1 MNFEDIYRLEVIDA
15 LERDTQLDF
24 KDIGQTYLQK
34 GVCPNCSHRTLYISR
49 KQPFQLACNRLN
61 ECRFTEKTRERYS
74 YLFEN
79 LSERFPRTELDPNAT
94 ADAYLQRNRGFDISK
109 MKGWYTQERRKLAD
123 GSWGDTVRFLLCD
136 GYWERIIDARAVA
149 ANGGDK
155 AGIKWGMSYKGQG
168 WVPPGQTFEKNDRIY
183 IVEGIFHAVALH
195 LAGYKAIASISAN
208 NFPWE
213 IIDAN
218 KGKLITWIIALDND
232 KAGRAVV
239 PKYLASFRK
248 TSEIGWVALGEPDRD
263 WDDVYR
269 DGQLDTA
276 YMEEAEYQGRLFV
289 AKSPVDKA
297 YVMHTKRPRPFYLLE
312 FGNCLYAARV
322 NAGDL
327 QRALDGEERG
337 SYKDDFKKHASVD
350 QVANCVPRFEY
361 LERDAITGEQR
372 YFFRFDFPNPRL
384 NCTEPLPPSAITEP
398 RGFTK
403 ALLERT
409 PGGMF
414 EGGERVLAMLKSEW
428 LRNPSTVRTL
438 PFIGYDESTKTYCY
452 PTFGYHNGREIPV
465 NEHGFL
471 DVNGAGLKTSTRS
484 YPIVRGGDFD
494 PSWFADYRVVFDLN
508 GLAALAWWTGSL
520 FAQQIRS
527 VQASWAFLELTGER
541 NAGKTTMIRYLWKL
555 CGRRNHEGVKPSGS
569 GASAVGLTRVM
580 SSVSNLPVVLLESDK
595 EVIDSMGRVTTV
607 QYNWDDMKHLFDH
620 EATLRV
626 TGVKSNNSD
635 TEELVFR
642 GAVCIAQNT
651 NVEGSDAIL
660 SRIVYLHMTTE
671 HHRVE
676 LEPLADRFKTAEVED
691 VSGYLRAVLAQE
703 SAWLE
708 RYFAAYKHYYQR
720 FQALPGVN
728 LSRIVGCHAQVMAA
742 AKATQTLFP
751 DWSDRDLELLF
762 QHLGQR
768 ALEREQRC
776 SSENK
781 TASQFWQIYHFLN
794 EDVVT
799 IEDSNGRREE
809 IRETLNHSADKNLI
823 AINIEHFQQA
833 CRAAGQEVIAAALL
847 RRGLPHSTTHKF
859 LEYRK
864 VRSRIEKRPL
874 NCLVFSK
881 RGNG

>member
-34 GVCPNCSHRTLYISR
+34 GVCPNCGHRTLYISR

-109 MKGWYTQERRKLAD
+109 MKGWYTQERRKLED
-123 GSWGDTVRFLLCD
+123 GSWGDTVRFPLCD

-149 ANGGDK
+149 ANDGNK
-155 AGIKWGMSYKGQG
+155 AGIRKGMSYKGSG
-168 WVPPGQTFEKNDRIY
+168 WIPPGQFFEKNDRVY

-208 NFPWE
+208 NFPWD

-232 KAGRAVV
+232 KAGREVL
-239 PKYLASFRK
+239 PKYLAGFRK
-248 TSEIGWVALGEPDRD
+248 TSEIGWVALGEAGRD

-322 NAGDL
+322 NAGEL

-337 SYKDDFKKHASVD
+337 SYKDDFKKHTSVD

-361 LERDAITGEQR
+361 IERDAITGEQR
-372 YFFRFDFPNPRL
+372 YFFRFDFPNARL

-438 PFIGYDESTKTYCY
+438 PFIGYDETTAAYCY
-452 PTFGYHNGREIPV
+452 PAFGVHKGRELLT
-465 NEHGFL
+465 NEHGFIEL
-471 DVNGAGLKTSTRS
+471 KGEGLKTSTRS

-494 PSWFADYRVVFDLN
+494 PSWFPDFRAVFGLD
-508 GLAALAWWTGSL
+508 GLAALAWWLGSL

-527 VQASWAFLELTGER
+527 KQASWCFLELTGSAG
-541 NAGKTTMIRYLWKL
+541 AGKSTLLRFLWKL
-555 CGRRNHEGVKPSGS
+555 FGRRNEEGIKPSGS
-569 GASAVGLTRVM
+569 GASAIGLLRALA
-580 SSVSNLPVVLLESDK
+580 SVSNMPVVLLESDK
-595 EVIDSMGRVTTV
+595 EVTDAMGRTTVV
-607 QYNWDDMKHLFDH
+607 QYNWDEIKQLFDH
-620 EATLRV
+620 EAKLRV
-626 TGVKSNNSD
+626 TGVKSGNSD
-635 TEELVFR
+635 TEALIFR
-642 GAVCIAQNT
+642 GSVCISQNT
-651 NVEGSDAIL
+651 NVDGSEAIIT
-660 SRIVYLHMTTE
+660 RIVYLHLTTE
-671 HHRVE
+671 HHRDE
-676 LEPLADRFKTAEVED
+676 LEPLANRLKEMEVED
-691 VSGYLRAVLAQE
+691 LAGCLRAFLCQE
-703 SAWLE
+703 SAWLQ
-708 RYFAAYKHYYQR
+708 RYFEAYPIYKQR
-720 FQALPGVN
+720 FQAIPEVKH
-728 LSRIVGCHAQVMAA
+728 SRIVQCHAQVMAA
-742 AKATQTLFP
+742 AKASQALFP
-751 DWSDRDLELLF
+751 DWSDRDLELLAK
-762 QHLGQR
+762 HLEGR
-768 ALEREQRC
+768 ALERQQRC
-776 SSENK
+776 SAENK
-781 TASQFWQIYHFLN
+781 IAAQFWQIYHFLN

-799 IEDSNGRREE
+799 IADSDGKREE
-809 IRETLNHSADKNLI
+809 IRETLNHSADKELI

-833 CRAAGQEVIAAALL
+833 CRAAGQEVLLATLL
-847 RRGLPHSTTHKF
+847 RRHLPQSTTHKF
-859 LEYRK
+859 LEIRK